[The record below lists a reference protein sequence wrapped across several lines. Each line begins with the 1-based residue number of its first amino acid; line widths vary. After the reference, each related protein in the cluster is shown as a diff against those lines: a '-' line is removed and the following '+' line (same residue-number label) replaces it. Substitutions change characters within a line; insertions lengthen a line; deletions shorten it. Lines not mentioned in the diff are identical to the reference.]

1 MNLCLL
7 LGDFNAHHPTW
18 GGRGIACEQSA
29 EHLLEEMERRE
40 LALITPEGEVTWRRG
55 PQKTVIN
62 LVFASQAICERT
74 DFCGPEERWVLL
86 QDYIPIRISLDIQEA
101 ADK

>member
-1 MNLCLL
+1 LKEASEEILL
-7 LGDFNAHHPTW
+7 LGDFNVYHPIW
-18 GGRGIACEQSA
+18 GDRGIACEQNA

-55 PQKTVIN
+55 SQKFVID

-74 DFCGPEERWVLL
+74 AFCGPEERWTLS
-86 QDYIPIRISLDIQEA
+86 QDYIPIRISFNI
-101 ADK
+101 